1 MARGKLNNFASKT
14 AMADNINFYN
24 MNHSTFIHINDG
36 IANVDLSLRA
46 TIRPHSY
53 MHNKILGSTSNSSCY
68 LCHII
73 ISVLIYDLILL
84 SYLCLVDLLVVV
96 NYHFA
101 VYFVFRSSCYCYIQ
115 CSNNYILFVY
125 IFQRFKL

>member
-1 MARGKLNNFASKT
+1 MKMARGKLNNFASKT

-53 MHNKILGSTSNSSCY
+53 MHNKSTE
-68 LCHII
+68 
-73 ISVLIYDLILL
+73 
-84 SYLCLVDLLVVV
+84 
-96 NYHFA
+96 
-101 VYFVFRSSCYCYIQ
+101 
-115 CSNNYILFVY
+115 
-125 IFQRFKL
+125 